1 MSVSRGAIE
10 RVLGC
15 PERLAPRL
23 EAIRGIETN
32 RPIAWEGLVRD
43 DECEAD
49 ELFSS
54 ATALGLDLH
63 LELVALA
70 RVLELLDAPELESGL
85 RLSVNLSPSVVVLDA
100 VLRILE
106 PRASRLV
113 VEVSELAGG
122 PSPEVVA
129 RALEPLRHVGL
140 LVALDHAG
148 AGFAGLE
155 RLAMLEPDVVKVD
168 RSIVAASTRE
178 RARLIAEV
186 TTTAAHE
193 LGAIV
198 VAVGVERPDQ
208 LRWARDLGCDA
219 WQGFLVHRGL
229 GATTVGGLLERVHRG
244 TPPAAPVVSIDADSS
259 LALARARFGRVGLV
273 EPDALGVVVA
283 GRLRVGW
290 VRYRDLADAPASSA
304 RSGREPHALGD
315 DGVGR

>member
-15 PERLAPRL
+15 PQRLVPRL

-43 DECEAD
+43 DDCEAG

-54 ATALGLDLH
+54 ATALGLDIH

-70 RVLELLDAPELESGL
+70 RVLELLEAPELESGA
-85 RLSVNLSPSVVVLDA
+85 RLSVNVSPSVVVLDA

-122 PSPEVVA
+122 PSPELVA
-129 RALEPLRHVGL
+129 RALRPLRRAGL
-140 LVALDHAG
+140 QVALDHAG

-155 RLAMLEPDVVKVD
+155 RLAVLEPEIVKVD
-168 RSIVAASTRE
+168 RSIVAASTRD

-186 TTTAAHE
+186 TTMAAHE
-193 LGAIV
+193 VGATV
-198 VAVGVERPDQ
+198 VAVGVEREDQ

-219 WQGFLVHRGL
+219 WQGFLTHRAFG
-229 GATTVGGLLERVHRG
+229 TTVAGGLLERVHRG
-244 TPPAAPVVSIDADSS
+244 SPPVAPVVTIDADSS
-259 LALARARFGRVGLV
+259 LALARARFGNVGLI
-273 EPDALGVVVA
+273 EPDSLGVVVA
-283 GRLRVGW
+283 GGLRVGW
-290 VRYRDLADAPASSA
+290 VRYRDLADV
-304 RSGREPHALGD
+304 EPPVTVLGHRLVGAVD
-315 DGVGR
+315 DGSQR